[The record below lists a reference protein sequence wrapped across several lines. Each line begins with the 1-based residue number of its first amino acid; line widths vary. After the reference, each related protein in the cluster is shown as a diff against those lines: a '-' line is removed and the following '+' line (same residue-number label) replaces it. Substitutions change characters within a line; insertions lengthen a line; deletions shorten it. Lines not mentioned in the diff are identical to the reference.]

1 MRKNVLLLVMTLIS
15 AVTFAQEVDC
25 NEWNWPQNKQQAL
38 EKNALYSDYL
48 RADDYKNAKAP
59 LFWLLKNVP
68 SLHYSIYANG
78 VKLYDNL
85 VSNPDDASKV
95 DVYKDSVMLLYDKR
109 MELCGKTADLMNRKM
124 YDAYNYY
131 KNEQDK
137 YEYLFE
143 GYQDLYSFAD
153 NEIYNAN
160 LTFYMDATRRY
171 YLTHK
176 DEMSPEEVIAVFDD
190 IQGVIDAKK
199 EAGEDMSKPEEYVF
213 KLFVA
218 TIDIDCDMI
227 ENTFGDKFRANP
239 DNIELAENIFKLGF
253 KFDCFDSDLVADA
266 ARTIMDENPQPGLA
280 NLLGTRCLQKGDYD
294 CAEDYFKRGLEM
306 TDDNLKKGEIY
317 LKLARMNARKGA
329 KSSARNYAMQAVS
342 ADASLASEAYTF
354 IGDLYYGS
362 YESCKQG
369 KSRVYDR
376 LVFIAAYEMYQK
388 AGNRGGMSKAKEQ
401 FPSKEELFVEG
412 SKKGDSKKVN
422 CWINKTVTLRT
433 RD

>member
-1 MRKNVLLLVMTLIS
+1 MKKNVLLLVLALVST
-15 AVTFAQEVDC
+15 VTFAQVDC
-25 NEWNWPQNKQQAL
+25 NEWNWPEDKSKAQ

-85 VSNPDDASKV
+85 VSNPDDPSKV

-109 MELCGKTADLMNRKM
+109 AELCGKTEDILNRKM

-131 KNEQDK
+131 KNDKDK
-137 YEYLFE
+137 YEFLFK
-143 GYQDLYSFAD
+143 GYQDLYGFAGND
-153 NEIYNAN
+153 IYNAN

-171 YLTHK
+171 YLTNK
-176 DEMSPEEVIAVFDD
+176 DNMSPEDVIAVYDN
-190 IQGVIDAKK
+190 IQSVIDAKK
-199 EAGEDMSKPEEYVF
+199 AAGEDMSKPEEYVF

-227 ENTFGDKFRANP
+227 ENTFGPKFEQNP
-239 DNIELAENIFKLGF
+239 NDIGLAENIFKLGF
-253 KFDCFDSDLVADA
+253 KFECLNSDLVSRA
-266 ARTIMDENPQPGLA
+266 AQTIMTNNPQPGLA
-280 NLLGTRCLQKGDYD
+280 MFIAAKCLQNDDYA
-294 CAEDYFKRGLEM
+294 CAEENYQRALEM
-306 TDDNLKKGEIY
+306 SDDNLKKGEVY
-317 LKLARMNARKGA
+317 LKLAKMNARKGN
-329 KSSARNYAMQAVS
+329 KSAARNYATQAVS
-342 ADASLASEAYTF
+342 ADPSLSSEAYTF

-362 YESCKQG
+362 YENCKEG

-376 LVFIAAYEMYQK
+376 LVFLAAYEMYQK
-388 AGNRGGMSKAKEQ
+388 AGNSGGMSKAKEQ

-412 SKKGDSKKVN
+412 KKVGDSMQLG
-422 CWINKTVTLRT
+422 CWVGKSVTLRT